1 MSGCECKRDSAQ
13 PSKEGA
19 PMTWSE
25 RFYSA
30 LLFLYPVE
38 FRVRYGPE
46 MVQLFRDCCREEE
59 LFALWLRTL
68 KDLALSVPRERGRDL
83 VSLSSFDAPG
93 RGVIDSLVVLFIIGA
108 NLLLG
113 GGAVAFY
120 ISRGLG
126 PGAPSTDFILLW
138 GISAVGLG
146 GLGVLR
152 SLILARF
159 RQIQYRLIKL

>member
-1 MSGCECKRDSAQ
+1 
-13 PSKEGA
+13 
-19 PMTWSE
+19 MTWSE

-46 MVQLFRDCCREEE
+46 MVQLFRDCSREEE

-68 KDLALSVPRERGRDL
+68 KDLALSIPRERVRD
-83 VSLSSFDAPG
+83 VMSFSSFESPA
-93 RGVIDSLVVLFIIGA
+93 RGVIDSLVVLSIIGA
-108 NLLLG
+108 NLFLG

-120 ISRGLG
+120 LSRGLE
-126 PGAPSTDFILLW
+126 PFNPSTDFILLW

-146 GLGVLR
+146 GLGILR